1 MILFDLS
8 RLVSRAGR
16 ETPTGIDRVELA
28 YAEHLVAGRNPL
40 SFTIMTPL
48 GGFGM
53 LPEAIAKE
61 YLQVLAGAWRE
72 AGLSRPIWRAKRLA
86 QRLRAAALWRG
97 ERTLRQQ
104 CRSGTGRAVY
114 MLVSHHHLE
123 KRRAI
128 ARLKRQVGACF
139 VCLIHDLIPIEF
151 PEYALP
157 GQNDKHRR
165 RIETAAAL
173 ADAVIV
179 NSTVTREGFAPY
191 LARAG
196 RAPPVVVAPFG
207 VNLTA
212 GIQAEPPPVKPPYF
226 VCIGTIEARKNHLL
240 LLNLWRQLTE
250 ELGDAAPCLVL
261 IGQRGWE
268 TESAID
274 MLERCPALRGVVFER
289 TNVPDDEAARLVQGA
304 RALLLPS
311 FAEGFGFPLVEALAL
326 GVPVLCS
333 NLAAFR
339 ENGGDVPEYL
349 DPLDGL
355 GWRSA
360 VIDYALPASPRRAA
374 QLLRLSGWRAPS
386 WEDHF
391 AVVDALIA
399 ETRLIGQYET
409 ESPTAPELGGR
420 REPRFNARQSAN
432 MR

>member
-1 MILFDLS
+1 
-8 RLVSRAGR
+8 
-16 ETPTGIDRVELA
+16 
-28 YAEHLVAGRNPL
+28 
-40 SFTIMTPL
+40 
-48 GGFGM
+48 
-53 LPEAIAKE
+53 
-61 YLQVLAGAWRE
+61 
-72 AGLSRPIWRAKRLA
+72 
-86 QRLRAAALWRG
+86 
-97 ERTLRQQ
+97 
-104 CRSGTGRAVY
+104 

-123 KRRAI
+123 KHRAI
-128 ARLKRQVGACF
+128 ARLKRQFGARF

-179 NSTVTREGFAPY
+179 NSAVTREGFAPY

-207 VNLTA
+207 VDSPAALPA
-212 GIQAEPPPVKPPYF
+212 GPPPVKAPYF
-226 VCIGTIEARKNHLL
+226 VCVGTIEARKNHLL
-240 LLNLWRQLTE
+240 LLNLWRQLAE
-250 ELGDAAPCLVL
+250 ELGAAAPRLVL

-268 TESAID
+268 TENAID

-289 TNVPDDEAARLVQGA
+289 ANVPDDEASRLVQGA

-311 FAEGFGFPLVEALAL
+311 FAEGFGFPLIEALAL

-360 VIDYALPASPRRAA
+360 VIDYALPSSPRRAA
-374 QLLRLSGWRAPS
+374 QLHRLSGWRAPS
-386 WEDHF
+386 WQDHF
-391 AVVDALIA
+391 AAVEALIA

-409 ESPTAPELGGR
+409 ENLPAPELGTLTCADLFSGGKR
-420 REPRFNARQSAN
+420 
-432 MR
+432 